1 VKPLVLDLTRLL
13 PGPMASRVLGM
24 LGFRVLRLLPPSG
37 DLMAEFQP
45 QTYAWLNEGKETVTL
60 DLKTLEGKD
69 RLFALAREAAVLF
82 ETNRPGVME
91 RLGVGPEALRAV
103 NPNLVYVRI
112 AGFREP
118 ELRRAPGHDLTYL
131 AHAGLLDHFGEAWRS
146 LQLADVGG
154 AMWAALAALEG
165 LRRGGGFF
173 EVYLSEAAEIFAYPK
188 LPFLDGRVLCYATY
202 PAADGAVA
210 LAALEPHLWRRFC
223 QAAGKPH
230 LAGAAF
236 SPAEATNPS
245 FLELRAFFAKKPR
258 AEWEAW
264 AQAHDLPI
272 AAVRDYEARGVR
284 LPWREY

>member
-1 VKPLVLDLTRLL
+1 MKPLVLDLTRLL
-13 PGPMASRVLGM
+13 PGPMASRVLM
-24 LGFRVLRLLPPSG
+24 ELGFRVLRILPPSG

-60 DLKTLEGKD
+60 DLKTPAGKD
-69 RLFALAREAAVLF
+69 RLRALARGAAVLL

-91 RLGVGPEALRAV
+91 RLGVGPEALRSL
-103 NPNLVYVRI
+103 NPKLVYVRI

-118 ELRRAPGHDLTYL
+118 ERQKAPGHDLTYL
-131 AHAGLLDHFGEAWRS
+131 AHAGLLHRFGEAWRT
-146 LQLADVGG
+146 LQLADVSG
-154 AMWAALAALEG
+154 AMWAALAALNG
-165 LRRGGGFF
+165 LIRGGGFF

-230 LAGAAF
+230 LEEAAF
-236 SPAEATNPS
+236 SPAEEANQG
-245 FLELRAFFAKKPR
+245 FLELRTFFAKKPW

-272 AAVRDYEARGVR
+272 AAVRDHEARGLR